1 METRRR
7 TRHIMS
13 LTPLV
18 DVVFLLLLFFA
29 LTLHF
34 SPEEGIPVDL
44 PVASTSQKTEKREA
58 ILTVNQ
64 ENVYL
69 NNVEVSAENLE
80 DELRRCLFFSESIQI
95 RADRQLALE
104 RLVTI
109 IDSIRRAGFRH
120 FDLMTQQV
128 SQ

>member
-1 METRRR
+1 
-7 TRHIMS
+7 MS

-80 DELRRCLFFSESIQI
+80 DELRRCLLFSESIQI